1 MVGDRRIVYRVWDP
15 VRNPF
20 DRQRPEL
27 SASDGRGGDL
37 SALSLFGALSPGGE
51 RIGRSERFR
60 VDTYAARPPQD
71 QVDDLILDLLPRQ
84 GQWGDEEYLWLTDHS
99 NRLIELTD
107 GYLEVLPMPTDRHQ
121 SLLLFVYDLL
131 RVFMAG
137 RGKILVAPLRVR
149 IRERKYREPD
159 LLMVV
164 EASDPRRGNRYWTGA
179 DLVIEIV
186 SPDQP
191 WRDLVEKR
199 ADYAEARIPEY
210 WIIHPVEETVR
221 VLRLAGEEFE
231 DAGTYCRGNQASSS
245 LLQGFKLDVNA
256 LFDSN

>member
-1 MVGDRRIVYRVWDP
+1 M
-15 VRNPF
+15 
-20 DRQRPEL
+20 
-27 SASDGRGGDL
+27 
-37 SALSLFGALSPGGE
+37 
-51 RIGRSERFR
+51 
-60 VDTYAARPPQD
+60 
-71 QVDDLILDLLPRQ
+71 ILDLLPRQ

-121 SLLLFVYDLL
+121 SLLLFLYDLL
-131 RVFMAG
+131 RDFMAG

-159 LLMVV
+159 LLMVL
-164 EASDPRRGNRYWTGA
+164 EATDPRRSNRYWTGA

-199 ADYAEARIPEY
+199 ADYAEASIPEY
-210 WIIHPVEETVR
+210 WIVHPEEETVR
-221 VLRLAGEEFE
+221 VLRLEGESYEE
-231 DAGTYCRGNQASSS
+231 AGTYGRGEQACSV
-245 LLQGFKLDVNA
+245 LLPGFILDVNA
-256 LFDSN
+256 LFDGN